1 MLSASFARF
10 DLFLTTTRLFYWP
23 TVLSPV
29 VWISETHFSMAFQT
43 LLLDDCSSFRTHL
56 LGSFS
61 LRLKN
66 VTIISPL
73 LHKLHW
79 LPIEQRIIY
88 KTAVI
93 TFKVLHSRQP
103 AYLADLITPQRS
115 TRDLRSNSQNLL
127 VPLRTK
133 LTTTRRS
140 FAFSA
145 PHIWNS
151 LLSPELRA
159 CRTLSSFR
167 HLLKTHL
174 YPYHP
179 P

>member
-1 MLSASFARF
+1 
-10 DLFLTTTRLFYWP
+10 
-23 TVLSPV
+23 
-29 VWISETHFSMAFQT
+29 MAFQT
-43 LLLDDCSSFRTHL
+43 LLLDDCNSFRTHL
-56 LGSFS
+56 LGSFF
-61 LRLKN
+61 LRLRN
-66 VTIISPL
+66 VTIFHHCCINFTGCLLNNVLFIKLLSSPSKYCITGNPHTWL
-73 LHKLHW
+73 ILSLHN
-79 LPIEQRIIY
+79 
-88 KTAVI
+88 V
-93 TFKVLHSRQP
+93 
-103 AYLADLITPQRS
+103 
-115 TRDLRSNSQNLL
+115 LL
-127 VPLRTK
+127 VTCVPTLRTCFSSSHK
-133 LTTTRRS
+133 TTIRRS